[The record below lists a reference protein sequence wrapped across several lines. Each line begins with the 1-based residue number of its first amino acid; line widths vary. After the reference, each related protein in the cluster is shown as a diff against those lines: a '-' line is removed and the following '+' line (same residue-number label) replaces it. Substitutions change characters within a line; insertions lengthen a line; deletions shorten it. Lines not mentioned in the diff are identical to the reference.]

1 MHIYRKFLYAV
12 RLVADLIVLCLSYGL
27 SVYVTDFYTH
37 VKVSQNVYLALL
49 ILLLT
54 WVVSSQ
60 VTHLY
65 DDFRSRDFSYQFTR
79 ILKNVITQGVS
90 AIIVLFVVK
99 EENLSRVF
107 VSVYVVF
114 LSIGIVLEKF
124 SVHRVFRRIRRRG
137 RNLRNVLIVGA
148 GKIGKG
154 FAKSIEENPHF
165 GYKLFGFLD
174 DKRHDSL
181 NGRYFGSISE
191 LRNILEE
198 RRVDDVVIALPSSA
212 FNKIESITRVCDKYT
227 TRVRIVPDH
236 FRLVSERYAFSVF
249 DGYPVISLREEKIN
263 EYHWR
268 IVKRAV
274 DTGFSLFLFVFV
286 FSWLWPIIALA
297 IKFSSPGPVFFKQ
310 HREGRNNRRF
320 VLYKFRSM
328 VSDSKDVD
336 ENGRYQQ
343 AKKDDPRITKVGR
356 LLRRTNFDELPQ
368 FINVLRGEM
377 SLVGPRP
384 HPIPL
389 DSESR
394 EETQKYM
401 QRYLVKPGIT
411 GWAQVHG
418 HRGETRKPGEMQQR
432 INYDLW
438 YIENWSVWLDIQIIA
453 KTVRLMVRGD
463 EKAY

>member
-1 MHIYRKFLYAV
+1 MHIYRKFLHGV
-12 RLVADLIVLCLSYGL
+12 RLAADLAVLCLAYGL
-27 SVYVTDFYTH
+27 SVYITYFYTH
-37 VKVSQNVYLALL
+37 VKVTHTVYTVLF
-49 ILLLT
+49 ILLLA
-54 WVVSSQ
+54 WSISSQ
-60 VTHLY
+60 VTYLY
-65 DDFRSRDFSYQFTR
+65 DDFRSRDFGYEFTR
-79 ILKNVITQGVS
+79 ILKNVIAQGVS

-107 VSVYVVF
+107 VGVYIVS

-124 SVHRVFRRIRRRG
+124 LVHRFLRNIRRRG

-174 DKRHDSL
+174 DKRDDSL
-181 NGRYFGSISE
+181 NGRYFGSVSE
-191 LRNILEE
+191 LRSILDE

-212 FNKIESITRVCDKYT
+212 YNKIEHIAGVCEKYT
-227 TRVRIVPDH
+227 TRVRIVPDY
-236 FRLVSERYAFSVF
+236 FRLASERYTFSMF
-249 DGYPVISLREEKIN
+249 DRYPVISLREEKIS
-263 EYHWR
+263 EFHWR
-268 IVKRAV
+268 IAKRAV
-274 DTGFSLFLFVFV
+274 DVMFSFSLFLFV

-297 IKFSSPGPVFFKQ
+297 IKASSPGPVFFKQ
-310 HREGRNNRRF
+310 YREGRNNKRF

-328 VSDSKDVD
+328 VPDSKDTD
-336 ENGRYQQ
+336 ENGKYQQ
-343 AKKDDPRITKVGR
+343 AKKDDPRITKVGK
-356 LLRRTNFDELPQ
+356 LLRRSNFDELPQ
-368 FINVLRGEM
+368 FINVLKGEM
-377 SLVGPRP
+377 SVVGPRP

-389 DSESR
+389 DAESK

-418 HRGETRKPGEMQQR
+418 HRGETRKPGEMQRR

-438 YIENWSVWLDIQIIA
+438 YIDKWSIWLDIQIIA
-453 KTVRLMVRGD
+453 KTVWLMVRGD

>member
-1 MHIYRKFLYAV
+1 MHIYRKFLYAI
-12 RLVADLIVLCLSYGL
+12 RLVADLIVLCLTYGL
-27 SVYVTDFYTH
+27 SVYTADFYTH
-37 VKVSQNVYLALL
+37 VKVSHNVYPALL

-65 DDFRSRDFSYQFTR
+65 DDFRSRDFSYEFTR

-107 VSVYVVF
+107 VGVYVVF

-124 SVHRVFRRIRRRG
+124 FVRRFLKSVRRRG

-148 GKIGKG
+148 GKVGRG

-165 GYKLFGFLD
+165 GYKVFGFLD
-174 DKRHDSL
+174 DKRDDSL
-181 NGRYFGSISE
+181 NWRYLGPVSE
-191 LRNILEE
+191 LRSILDE

-212 FNKIESITRVCDKYT
+212 YNKIERITGVCEKYT
-227 TRVRIVPDH
+227 TRVRIVPDY
-236 FRLVSERYAFSVF
+236 FRLASERYTFSMF
-249 DGYPVISLREEKIN
+249 DHYPVISLREEKIS
-263 EYHWR
+263 EFHWR
-268 IVKRAV
+268 IAKRAV
-274 DTGFSLFLFVFV
+274 DAMFSLFLFIFV

-297 IKFSSPGPVFFKQ
+297 IKASSPGSVFFKQ
-310 HREGRNNRRF
+310 YREGRNNRRF

-328 VSDSKDVD
+328 IPESKDTD
-336 ENGRYQQ
+336 ENGKYQQ

-389 DSESR
+389 DAESK

-438 YIENWSVWLDIQIIA
+438 YIDNWSIWLDIQIIA
-453 KTVRLMVRGD
+453 KTVSLVIKGD